1 MPSGNNKLPVHKVTR
16 IVFTALLLDILAF
29 TIILPLF
36 PRLLQYYQEKEH
48 GDQSTLL
55 AWSLRQLTAAQ
66 GYFGLDDP
74 SRPFFH
80 KRPPK
85 MDIVLLGGALGSLF
99 SVLQFVASPIIGK
112 LSDLF
117 GRRRVLLFSMLLVLS
132 RIIGGLSE
140 GNVQLS
146 IAVISDITT
155 PATRSKGLALVGI
168 AFAIGFTVGPALG
181 AYFASKDL
189 VTLLPSLA
197 QYGLHPFS
205 ASALLCLTL
214 LSIESLYLFVA
225 LPETTTEQWRKTVR
239 EAAVQEGQQQ
249 VSSSSSTNKE
259 QARDRTKGKA
269 QIMDKEEED
278 AVYRQQHAYL
288 RRLSLT
294 HFAHLFLFSGMEFT
308 LTFLTFHLFD
318 FSHMQQ
324 GALLGYIGILSSLIQ
339 GGYVR
344 RKAHTVGEKRMVVQG
359 IWASAIG
366 LGCIALVAGGTSG
379 SLSSGSHGEM
389 EAYSASMPDGVLKNV
404 LLWVVHA
411 TKDWSRSTRMMG
423 LYAGATGLAVTSSTV
438 VNCLTSLASLVCD
451 MKSTGSSADRPTH
464 GSASSSTT
472 PSAKSSTT
480 IASSSSPSSSKEPL
494 GKGLALGRFRSW
506 GQLGRAMGPIAACSL
521 YWRVGPMLCYGI
533 ASVLVAFVAILARR
547 ILPEAKNLLTLER
560 RTTGVASKK
569 NQ

>member
-1 MPSGNNKLPVHKVTR
+1 MPSGDSIASAAPVRKVTR

-117 GRRRVLLFSMLLVLS
+117 GRRKILLLSMVGNLISCGIWLFAQSFELLVLS

-189 VTLLPSLA
+189 VAYLPSLA

-205 ASALLCLTL
+205 ASALLALTL
-214 LSIESLYLFVA
+214 LSIESLYLFTA
-225 LPETTTEQWRKTVR
+225 LPETTTEQWKKAVR
-239 EAAVQEGQQQ
+239 EAAVQEDQDATSSTGASKKKPAQNKTADKDLVEEAVYHQQQ
-249 VSSSSSTNKE
+249 
-259 QARDRTKGKA
+259 
-269 QIMDKEEED
+269 
-278 AVYRQQHAYL
+278 AYL
-288 RRLSLT
+288 SRLSLT

-366 LGCIALVAGGTSG
+366 LGCIALVAGGG
-379 SLSSGSHGEM
+379 VGGPGEM
-389 EAYSASMPDGVLKNV
+389 EAYSASMPDGVGRDV
-404 LLWVVHA
+404 LLWVIRA
-411 TKDWSRSTRMMG
+411 TKDWTRSTRMMG

-451 MKSTGSSADRPTH
+451 MKSSNSNSNNNTAATGSSAK
-464 GSASSSTT
+464 SASSPT
-472 PSAKSSTT
+472 P
-480 IASSSSPSSSKEPL
+480 KEPL

-533 ASVLVAFVAILARR
+533 ASILVAVVAIMASR
-547 ILPEAKNLLTLER
+547 ILPEAKTLALER
-560 RTTGVASKK
+560 RTAAVMNKK
-569 NQ
+569 KQ